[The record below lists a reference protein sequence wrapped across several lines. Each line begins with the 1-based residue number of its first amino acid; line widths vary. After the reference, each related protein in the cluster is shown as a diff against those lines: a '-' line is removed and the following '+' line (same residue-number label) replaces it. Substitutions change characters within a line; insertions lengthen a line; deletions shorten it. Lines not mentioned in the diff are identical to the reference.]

1 MSEVLSLDEARARR
15 RASAPASLGP
25 YETAYDTRR
34 GYDQPAARP
43 RPRLRR
49 ADEDEVFLF
58 LARDDEDERR

>member
-1 MSEVLSLDEARARR
+1 MSDVLSLDEARARR
-15 RASAPASLGP
+15 RVSAPASLGP

-34 GYDQPAARP
+34 GYEQPA

-49 ADEDEVFLF
+49 GDEDEVFLF

>member
-15 RASAPASLGP
+15 RASAPASSLGP
-25 YETAYDTRR
+25 YETAYDVRR
-34 GYDQPAARP
+34 GYDGPAP